1 MAIEM
6 KESFQVA
13 APIERV
19 WEFMLKPEMVVA
31 CMPGAGLKEVVSP
44 EKFIGTVKLKVG
56 AVTAQ
61 YEGTITYAEVDEPGR
76 RLKLLAEGNER
87 GGGTATATIACLLV
101 ALADGGTDVQ
111 FESSVDLTGKLV
123 QVGRGMIEGVA
134 GQIVKKYIANVRKML
149 EVPADAAAATSTP
162 VVTPATTTGAD
173 NTAPSPAATGS
184 APATTQPTSPPAQAT
199 TPQLD
204 TEDSIDM
211 GSIVFKVLWANIKSF
226 FKRLFGRG

>member
-13 APIERV
+13 APVEKV
-19 WEFMLKPEMVVA
+19 WDFMMNPEMVVA
-31 CMPGAGLKEVVSP
+31 CMPGAGLKEVVDPS
-44 EKFIGTVKLKVG
+44 KFIGTVKLKVG

-61 YEGTITYAEVDEPGR
+61 YEGTINYAEVDAAAR
-76 RLKLLAEGNER
+76 YIKLLAEGNER
-87 GGGTATATIACLLV
+87 GGGTATATIACQLV
-101 ALADGGTDVQ
+101 SIDSGTDVQ

-149 EVPADAAAATSTP
+149 EVEAAPTEAGAQSPSSSPAVA
-162 VVTPATTTGAD
+162 TPAPGQAE
-173 NTAPSPAATGS
+173 A
-184 APATTQPTSPPAQAT
+184 APAVPPQEEA
-199 TPQLD
+199 
-204 TEDSIDM
+204 IDM
-211 GSIVFKVLWANIKSF
+211 GSIVFKALWMSIVNF

>member
-13 APIERV
+13 APIEKV
-19 WEFMLKPEMVVA
+19 WDFMMKPEMVVA
-31 CMPGAGLKEVVSP
+31 CMPGAGLKEIVDPS
-44 EKFIGTVKLKVG
+44 KFIGTVKLKVG

-61 YEGTITYAEVDEPGR
+61 YEGTITYAEVDEDAR

-87 GGGTATATIACLLV
+87 GGGTATATIACQLV
-101 ALADGGTDVQ
+101 SIDKGTDVQ

-149 EVPADAAAATSTP
+149 EVDNAEAAGAASDGAASSAPAAQAA
-162 VVTPATTTGAD
+162 GAG
-173 NTAPSPAATGS
+173 TQAQAQPAAT
-184 APATTQPTSPPAQAT
+184 PVQN
-199 TPQLD
+199 
-204 TEDSIDM
+204 EDSIDM
-211 GSIVFKVLWANIKSF
+211 GSIVFKAMWMSIVNF
-226 FKRLFGRG
+226 FKRLFGRGG

>member
-13 APIERV
+13 APIEKV
-19 WEFMLKPEMVVA
+19 WDFMMKPEMVVA
-31 CMPGAGLKEVVSP
+31 CMPGAGLKEIVDP
-44 EKFIGTVKLKVG
+44 TKFIGTVKLKVG

-61 YEGTITYAEVDEPGR
+61 YEGTITYAEVDEAGR
-76 RLKLLAEGNER
+76 RIKLLAEGNER
-87 GGGTATATIACLLV
+87 GGGTATATIACQLV
-101 ALADGGTDVQ
+101 TIATGTDVQ

-149 EVPADAAAATSTP
+149 EVDEASAAATQPAAGEATEAGASATPAAQSTP
-162 VVTPATTTGAD
+162 SA
-173 NTAPSPAATGS
+173 
-184 APATTQPTSPPAQAT
+184 APAVAT
-199 TPQLD
+199 PVHS
-204 TEDSIDM
+204 EDSIDM
-211 GSIVFKVLWANIKSF
+211 GSIVFKALWMSIVNF

>member
-19 WEFMLKPEMVVA
+19 WQFMMKPEMVVA

-56 AVTAQ
+56 AVSAQ
-61 YEGTITYAEVDEPGR
+61 YEGTITYAEVDAVAR
-76 RLKLLAEGNER
+76 RIKLLAEGNER

-101 ALADGGTDVQ
+101 SLPDGKGTDVQ
-111 FESSVDLTGKLV
+111 FESSVDLTGKLI

-134 GQIVKKYIANVRKML
+134 GQIVKKYIANVRSML
-149 EVPADAAAATSTP
+149 EVPENSAATAALEAPAADGSGSAASTATATA
-162 VVTPATTTGAD
+162 TPAASA
-173 NTAPSPAATGS
+173 APV
-184 APATTQPTSPPAQAT
+184 PPAK
-199 TPQLD
+199 
-204 TEDSIDM
+204 EESIDM
-211 GSIVFKVLWANIKSF
+211 GSIVFKALWAGIVNF

>member
-13 APIERV
+13 APIDKV
-19 WEFMLKPEMVVA
+19 WDFMMKPEMVVA

-61 YEGTITYAEVDEPGR
+61 YEGTITYAEVDKAAHR
-76 RLKLLAEGNER
+76 IKLLAEGNER

-101 ALADGGTDVQ
+101 TLPNGKGTDVQ
-111 FESSVDLTGKLV
+111 FESSVDLTGKLI

-134 GQIVKKYIANVRKML
+134 GQIVKKYIANVRSML
-149 EVPADAAAATSTP
+149 EVPADAAAPTTAASA
-162 VVTPATTTGAD
+162 TPAAEGA
-173 NTAPSPAATGS
+173 A
-184 APATTQPTSPPAQAT
+184 APATTQAAPASPPPMPPKEEA
-199 TPQLD
+199 
-204 TEDSIDM
+204 IDM
-211 GSIVFKVLWANIKSF
+211 GSVVFKVMWMNIVNF
-226 FKRLFGRG
+226 FKKLFGRG

>member
-13 APIERV
+13 APIGKV
-19 WEFMLKPEMVVA
+19 WDFMMKPEMVVA
-31 CMPGAGLKEVVSP
+31 CMPGAGLKEIVSP

-61 YEGTITYAEVDEPGR
+61 YEGTITYAEVDEAAR

-87 GGGTATATIACLLV
+87 GGGTATATIACQLV
-101 ALADGGTDVQ
+101 SIEGGTDVQ
-111 FESSVDLTGKLV
+111 FESSVDLTGKLI

-149 EVPADAAAATSTP
+149 EVEAPADGVAPASVSAAASSAAGEAT
-162 VVTPATTTGAD
+162 AQ
-173 NTAPSPAATGS
+173 TAPAA
-184 APATTQPTSPPAQAT
+184 AP
-199 TPQLD
+199 PQ
-204 TEDSIDM
+204 EDSINM
-211 GSIVFKVLWANIKSF
+211 GAIVFKALWMSIVNF

>member
-19 WEFMLKPEMVVA
+19 WEFMMKPEMVVA
-31 CMPGAGLKEVVSP
+31 CMPGAGLKEIVDP
-44 EKFIGTVKLKVG
+44 RKFIGTVKLKVG
-56 AVTAQ
+56 AVSAQ
-61 YEGTITYAEVDEPGR
+61 YEGTITYAEVDAAAR

-87 GGGTATATIACLLV
+87 GGGTATATIACQLLTI
-101 ALADGGTDVQ
+101 DGGTDVQ

-149 EVPADAAAATSTP
+149 EVPAEPGVAAA
-162 VVTPATTTGAD
+162 D
-173 NTAPSPAATGS
+173 SPASAGS
-184 APATTQPTSPPAQAT
+184 AAGTAADAPAPAAPLAPPPLP
-199 TPQLD
+199 PQ
-204 TEDSIDM
+204 EESIDM
-211 GSIVFKVLWANIKSF
+211 GSIVFKALWQSVVNF
-226 FKRLFGRG
+226 FKRLFGRS

>member
-13 APIERV
+13 APIDKV
-19 WEFMLKPEMVVA
+19 WDFMMKPEMVVA

-61 YEGTITYAEVDEPGR
+61 YEGTITYAEVDKAAHR
-76 RLKLLAEGNER
+76 IKLLAEGNER

-101 ALADGGTDVQ
+101 ALPDGKGTDVQ
-111 FESSVDLTGKLV
+111 FESSVDLTGKLI

-134 GQIVKKYIANVRKML
+134 GQIVKKYIANVRSML
-149 EVPADAAAATSTP
+149 EVPADAAAAAAPAASA
-162 VVTPATTTGAD
+162 TPAAEGSA
-173 NTAPSPAATGS
+173 APAAAQAAT
-184 APATTQPTSPPAQAT
+184 PASPPPMPPKEEA
-199 TPQLD
+199 
-204 TEDSIDM
+204 IDM
-211 GSIVFKVLWANIKSF
+211 GSVVFKVMWMNIVNF
-226 FKRLFGRG
+226 FKKLFGRG

>member
-1 MAIEM
+1 
-6 KESFQVA
+6 
-13 APIERV
+13 
-19 WEFMLKPEMVVA
+19 
-31 CMPGAGLKEVVSP
+31 
-44 EKFIGTVKLKVG
+44 
-56 AVTAQ
+56 
-61 YEGTITYAEVDEPGR
+61 
-76 RLKLLAEGNER
+76 
-87 GGGTATATIACLLV
+87 
-101 ALADGGTDVQ
+101 
-111 FESSVDLTGKLV
+111 VDLTGKLV

-162 VVTPATTTGAD
+162 AVTPATTTGAD

-211 GSIVFKVLWANIKSF
+211 GSIVFKVLWANIKNF

>member
-19 WEFMLKPEMVVA
+19 WEFMMNPEMVVA
-31 CMPGAGLKEVVSP
+31 CMPGAGLKEIVDP
-44 EKFIGTVKLKVG
+44 KKFIGTVKLKVG
-56 AVTAQ
+56 AVSAQ
-61 YEGTITYAEVDEPGR
+61 YEGTITYAEADEAAR

-87 GGGTATATIACLLV
+87 GGGTATATIACQLV
-101 ALADGGTDVQ
+101 AIEGGTDVQ

-149 EVPADAAAATSTP
+149 EVPAAAPAVTESADAAAATQATAAPSTP
-162 VVTPATTTGAD
+162 A
-173 NTAPSPAATGS
+173 APP
-184 APATTQPTSPPAQAT
+184 PLPAQ
-199 TPQLD
+199 
-204 TEDSIDM
+204 EESIDM
-211 GSIVFKVLWANIKSF
+211 GSIVIKALWQSVVNF
-226 FKRLFGRG
+226 FKRLFGKS

>member
-19 WEFMLKPEMVVA
+19 WQFMMKPEMVVA

-56 AVTAQ
+56 AVSAQ
-61 YEGTITYAEVDEPGR
+61 YEGTITYAEVDAVAR
-76 RLKLLAEGNER
+76 RIKLLAEGNER

-101 ALADGGTDVQ
+101 SLPDGKGTDVQ
-111 FESSVDLTGKLV
+111 FESSVDLTGKLI

-134 GQIVKKYIANVRKML
+134 GQIVKKYIANVRSML
-149 EVPADAAAATSTP
+149 EVPENSAAT
-162 VVTPATTTGAD
+162 A
-173 NTAPSPAATGS
+173 APEAPAADGS
-184 APATTQPTSPPAQAT
+184 GSAASTATAPATPAASAAPVPPAK
-199 TPQLD
+199 
-204 TEDSIDM
+204 EESIDM
-211 GSIVFKVLWANIKSF
+211 GSIVFKALWAGIVNF

>member
-19 WEFMLKPEMVVA
+19 WQFMMKPEMVVA

-56 AVTAQ
+56 AVSAQ
-61 YEGTITYAEVDEPGR
+61 YEGTITYAEVDAVAR
-76 RLKLLAEGNER
+76 RIKLLAEGNER

-101 ALADGGTDVQ
+101 SLPDGKGTDVQ
-111 FESSVDLTGKLV
+111 FESSVDITGKLI

-134 GQIVKKYIANVRKML
+134 GQIVKKYIANVRSML
-149 EVPADAAAATSTP
+149 EVPENSAATAAPEAPAADGGGSAASTATSTA
-162 VVTPATTTGAD
+162 TPAVSA
-173 NTAPSPAATGS
+173 APV
-184 APATTQPTSPPAQAT
+184 PPAK
-199 TPQLD
+199 
-204 TEDSIDM
+204 EESIDM
-211 GSIVFKVLWANIKSF
+211 GSIVFRALWAGIVNF

>member
-19 WEFMLKPEMVVA
+19 WQFMMKPEMVVA

-56 AVTAQ
+56 AVSAQ
-61 YEGTITYAEVDEPGR
+61 YEGTITYAEVDAVAR
-76 RLKLLAEGNER
+76 RIKLLAEGNER

-101 ALADGGTDVQ
+101 SLPDGKGTDVQ
-111 FESSVDLTGKLV
+111 FESSVDLTGKLI

-134 GQIVKKYIANVRKML
+134 GQIVKKYIANVRSML
-149 EVPADAAAATSTP
+149 EVPENSAATAATEAPAADGSGSAASTATSTA
-162 VVTPATTTGAD
+162 TPAVSA
-173 NTAPSPAATGS
+173 APV
-184 APATTQPTSPPAQAT
+184 PPAK
-199 TPQLD
+199 
-204 TEDSIDM
+204 EESIDM
-211 GSIVFKVLWANIKSF
+211 GSIVFKALWAGIVNF